1 MKHITLRQSEQIDFG
16 GLVKLAAVSSLQAG
30 FRTYGSLL
38 QLGRKHSCCGVGLGS
53 FIFVCVL
60 CFLLFYFA

>member
-16 GLVKLAAVSSLQAG
+16 GLVKLAAVSSLLAG

-38 QLGRKHSCCGVGLGS
+38 QLGRE
-53 FIFVCVL
+53 
-60 CFLLFYFA
+60 AQ